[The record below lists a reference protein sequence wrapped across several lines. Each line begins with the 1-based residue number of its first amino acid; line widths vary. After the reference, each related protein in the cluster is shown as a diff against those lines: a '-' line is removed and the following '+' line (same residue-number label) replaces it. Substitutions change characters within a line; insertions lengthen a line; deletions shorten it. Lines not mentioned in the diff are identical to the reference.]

1 MAFLNRLILFAY
13 YLWNLLPLIEQIRPL
28 RLRDKIDVRGLKYT
42 LKELE
47 KVFPSRHIK
56 IRKKKVLIFSGFG
69 NFKEVKVEGSDIT
82 VYGGIILKNRIVSL
96 KDKRLNIQK
105 VGEKVLSDGSL
116 WVENT
121 LFMGNIGTLSNL
133 NIVTSG
139 IINGSIER
147 VGMMYIREGMF
158 NGTVEHVEKWVHVA
172 HHNGFIRGEIHH
184 IGETL
189 FLDNGIFTTD
199 RLPMIAGGYMIIK
212 DGILQDSSGQ
222 PWGWDKI
229 AENIG
234 DLQEDQ
240 EIFLFGSDGHVLMG
254 GKARNILF
262 RESIN
267 TFSRH
272 KTENLISSN
281 KFYRLRDGKLQQV
294 TLKISSNQ
302 DTDVSLAKY
311 FSYVRLEIV

>member
-1 MAFLNRLILFAY
+1 MSLLNRLIIALY
-13 YLWNLLPLIEQIRPL
+13 YLWSLLPWV
-28 RLRDKIDVRGLKYT
+28 DKIDTIGLKHT

-47 KVFPSRHIK
+47 RFFPPKHIK
-56 IRKKKVLIFSGFG
+56 LKKKKVLLFSGFG
-69 NFKEVKVEGSDIT
+69 NFKEVKVEGNDIT
-82 VYGGIILKNRIVSL
+82 VYGGIILKNRILSF

-116 WVENT
+116 WIENT
-121 LFMGNIGTLSNL
+121 LFLGNIGTLSNL

-139 IINGSIER
+139 IIHGSIQR

-172 HHNGFIRGEIHH
+172 HNNGFIRGEIQY

-199 RLPMIAGGYMIIK
+199 RLPKIAGGYMIIK
-212 DGILQDSSGQ
+212 DGVLQDSSGQ

-229 AENIG
+229 AENIS

-240 EIFLFGSDGHVLMG
+240 ELFLFGSDGHILMG
-254 GKARNILF
+254 GRAKNILF

-281 KFYRLRDGKLQQV
+281 KFYRLRNGKLHRV
-294 TLKISSNQ
+294 TLKISPNQ
-302 DTDVSLAKY
+302 DTDVSMAKY

>member
-1 MAFLNRLILFAY
+1 MALLNRLIIALY
-13 YLWNLLPLIEQIRPL
+13 YLWNLLPWV
-28 RLRDKIDVRGLKYT
+28 DKIDCSGLKHT

-47 KVFPSRHIK
+47 KVFPPWHIK
-56 IRKKKVLIFSGFG
+56 IRRKKVLLFSGFG
-69 NFKEVKVEGSDIT
+69 NFKEVKIQGSDVT
-82 VYGGIILKNRIVSL
+82 VYGGIILKNRIISF

-121 LFMGNIGTLSNL
+121 LFLGNIGTLSNL

-139 IINGSIER
+139 IINGTIER

-158 NGTVEHVEKWVHVA
+158 NGTVTHVEKWVHVA
-172 HHNGFIRGEIHH
+172 HHNGFIRGEIRY

-199 RLPMIAGGYMIIK
+199 RLPKIAGGYMIIK
-212 DGILQDSSGQ
+212 DGVLQDGSGQ

-254 GKARNILF
+254 GRARNILF

-281 KFYRLRDGKLQQV
+281 KFYRLRNGKLQRV

-302 DTDVSLAKY
+302 DTDVSMAKY

>member
-1 MAFLNRLILFAY
+1 MMALLNRLKIYFY
-13 YLWNLLPLIEQIRPL
+13 YLWNLLPWVNKIEA
-28 RLRDKIDVRGLKYT
+28 KMLKHT
-42 LKELE
+42 LSELE
-47 KVFPSRHIK
+47 RIFPPRHINIK
-56 IRKKKVLIFSGFG
+56 NGKVLIFSGFG
-69 NFKEVKVEGSDIT
+69 NFKEIQVHGKDFT
-82 VYGGIILKNRIVSL
+82 VYGGIILKNRIISL
-96 KDKRLNIQK
+96 KDKRLNIKK

-121 LFMGNIGTLSNL
+121 LFLGNIGTLSNL

-139 IINGSIER
+139 IINGTINK
-147 VGMMYIREGMF
+147 VDMLYIREGMF
-158 NGTVEHVEKWVHVA
+158 NGKIAHVEKWVHVA
-172 HHNGFIRGEIHH
+172 HRNGFIKGEIQY

-189 FLDNGIFTTD
+189 FLDNGVFTTNK
-199 RLPMIAGGYMIIK
+199 LPKIAGGYMIIK
-212 DGILQDSSGQ
+212 DGILQNSEGQ
-222 PWGWDKI
+222 PWAWDKI

-254 GKARNILF
+254 GRAKNILF

-281 KFYRLRDGKLQQV
+281 KFYRLRDGKLQRV

-302 DTDVSLAKY
+302 TTDVSLAKY